1 MISVASLIYLIPRYI
16 GSDKIIRHRLV
27 IAGFALSIAV
37 FALVAVLLSIFP
49 MTFASAM
56 TVVGISGMFAGLA
69 KVGFSLE
76 AGHYLVKKISQIRA
90 RLNKYSYRSEN
101 KAIRKANIVKSVL
114 SVFREIVLTNILT
127 IVFGGFILV
136 GFFAAIKGGFL
147 AALSLPALAV
157 IAGGIMAFVLLL
169 KYNPKWA
176 VGVSSTVFV
185 VGIAQA
191 GYTQVEVRKVDEE
204 TKRFQAELRVTLEK
218 IGKDWDL
225 TEYNKAIDKALE
237 EYRNRLPLD
246 YSQDVKDQ
254 WTLKALLGV
263 KADIRIID
271 RFQIKTQLRLLAEQR
286 SELAK
291 RLKEGTL
298 DKKSAEGIL
307 RYLEQEERLLKVS
320 ESIADIEAKNTPDK
334 KNEEKRVAL
343 EKERNEIVKKLQE
356 LAPVK
361 RIAEL

>member
-1 MISVASLIYLIPRYI
+1 
-16 GSDKIIRHRLV
+16 
-27 IAGFALSIAV
+27 
-37 FALVAVLLSIFP
+37 
-49 MTFASAM
+49 
-56 TVVGISGMFAGLA
+56 
-69 KVGFSLE
+69 
-76 AGHYLVKKISQIRA
+76 
-90 RLNKYSYRSEN
+90 
-101 KAIRKANIVKSVL
+101 
-114 SVFREIVLTNILT
+114 
-127 IVFGGFILV
+127 
-136 GFFAAIKGGFL
+136 
-147 AALSLPALAV
+147 
-157 IAGGIMAFVLLL
+157 MAFVLLL

-286 SELAK
+286 SEIAK

-334 KNEEKRVAL
+334 KNEEKSDFFDFFTDYQTSINQLNNQNPQTNATSNPSLNV
-343 EKERNEIVKKLQE
+343 NSYTGSIDN
-356 LAPVK
+356 
-361 RIAEL
+361 IF